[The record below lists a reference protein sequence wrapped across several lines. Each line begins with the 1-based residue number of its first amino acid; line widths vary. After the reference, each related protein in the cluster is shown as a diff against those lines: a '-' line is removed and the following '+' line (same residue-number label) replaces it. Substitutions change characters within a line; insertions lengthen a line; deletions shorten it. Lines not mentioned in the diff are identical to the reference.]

1 MLSCSKAGI
10 LYPLLCY
17 IFIIIRRCSNIKE
30 LQINEEIRDKEVRL
44 IDVDGTQIGIV
55 PIKKALSIAYEKRLD
70 LVKVAPNAKPPVCR
84 IMDYGKYKYELS
96 KKEKEAKKKQK
107 VINVKE
113 VRMTPTIED
122 HDLNVKARKT
132 IDFLKDGDRVKVSVR
147 FRGRELGHT
156 ETGKEVLMRFAEL
169 VSEYGTM
176 EKEPRMEGRNM
187 VMFLVPKKD

>member
-1 MLSCSKAGI
+1 MI
-10 LYPLLCY
+10 RRVFYTRLCV
-17 IFIIIRRCSNIKE
+17 IPNKIRRCSNIKE

-44 IDVDGTQIGIV
+44 IDVDGSQIGVV
-55 PIKKALSIAYEKRLD
+55 PTRKALSLAYERKLD

-84 IMDYGKYKYELS
+84 IMDYGKYKYELA

-113 VRMTPTIED
+113 VRMTPSIEA
-122 HDLNVKARKT
+122 HDLNVKAKKT

-156 ETGKEVLMRFAEL
+156 ETGKEVLMKFAQL
-169 VSEYGTM
+169 ISEYGTI